1 MIWTVNLEIKDP
13 LTNGQ
18 TENISHTKLAGSS
31 FWKVYVK
38 FSDGKSGLKAIR

>member
-1 MIWTVNLEIKDP
+1 MILTVNLEIKDP

-18 TENISHTKLAGSS
+18 TENISQTKLAGSS